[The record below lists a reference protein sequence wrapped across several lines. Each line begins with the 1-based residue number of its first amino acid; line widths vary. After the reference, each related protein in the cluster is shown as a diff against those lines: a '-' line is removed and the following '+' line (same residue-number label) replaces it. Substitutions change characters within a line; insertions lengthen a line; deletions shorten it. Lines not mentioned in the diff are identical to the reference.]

1 MTFTHEGNKTF
12 SDGKLVNFEKM
23 HMLAQTMRSIRN
35 CRSRHLGESPD
46 TFQSGLVLMPSF
58 LASARSS

>member
-12 SDGKLVNFEKM
+12 SEGHLVNFEKM

-35 CRSRHLGESPD
+35 CRSRHLGKRHGHCEAVE
-46 TFQSGLVLMPSF
+46 QSLRPRL
-58 LASARSS
+58 